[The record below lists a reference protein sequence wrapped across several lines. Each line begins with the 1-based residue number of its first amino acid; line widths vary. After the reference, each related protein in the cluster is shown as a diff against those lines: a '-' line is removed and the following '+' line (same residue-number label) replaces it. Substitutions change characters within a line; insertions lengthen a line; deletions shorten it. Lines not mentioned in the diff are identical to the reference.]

1 MDKLKSNKGGTLLEI
16 VLILTVVFGLT
27 LLWIKPKQIR
37 ILGSNDFISSVIHT
51 QMMALYFRENIE
63 LMTDVISEYPIRFN
77 GSGNVNMGQTISFG
91 SKKVVIMLGTG
102 RIHEK
107 RIHDD

>member
-1 MDKLKSNKGGTLLEI
+1 MDKLKSSKGGTLLEI

-27 LLWIKPKQIR
+27 LLWIKPKQMKT
-37 ILGSNDFISSVIHT
+37 LSSNEFISSVIHT
-51 QMMALYFRENIE
+51 QMMALYLRENIE
-63 LMTDVISEYPIRFN
+63 LTTDIISEYPIRFN